1 MTRDGV
7 SIFISGKLQGDNQ
20 LVTEDGFDLIMED
33 GDKIVVPSFAVD
45 VVNQRIIFADAPNK
59 GLVFIQLAL

>member
-1 MTRDGV
+1 MDST
-7 SIFISGKLQGDNQ
+7 L
-20 LVTEDGFDLIMED
+20 LED

-59 GLVFIQLAL
+59 GLVFIQLAINLIKGHK